1 MAAETDNTLAGS
13 AAPGRPKSLRELW
26 QVPALVAGVLVLG
39 SAVVTAVMTAPAPD
53 LTSDLERAAKAV
65 ERADYAGALATL
77 NKSVL
82 PHVAQGHLGREQ
94 LGEFHLLRARS
105 LFLGQQEAGLDRRV
119 NHENILKEYASAE
132 RMNAALGA
140 DDHYYLA
147 RTRLSLGELREA
159 VLEVEKFPAEAGVR
173 RVEVLRGVTE
183 AALASR
189 PPNHAM
195 AMDLINRINAES
207 GVSVDD
213 RVWALSKQ
221 ADVLIAGGYS
231 ADAVSR
237 IVRTIPRLEG
247 AGRELMGELL
257 VMLGRAYLA
266 EASATHDPAVA
277 ADCLYEAGRQLTR
290 ASELIG
296 ADHAQSWLVTLL
308 RAEISHHQGEL
319 EPARR
324 GYRAVLD
331 DYGFSDGRA
340 AALLGLAEV
349 EAQRNL
355 EGGDV
360 PPEEALGLYEQLV
373 DAVAARGPSAQRL
386 DQAETEFAISSGEV
400 TPARAGT
407 SLLSRFKEQFEL
419 GNHGLAQ
426 RYAALAE
433 RVWGEEQSPAELMLG
448 LAEVHKRLAE
458 ELLASAGAG
467 GLMGLA
473 EADAGTQREARA
485 HLMEAGEYYK
495 RHAEKVVL
503 TDAEGYSRSIWDSAD
518 AFDRAGDLQAST
530 AAFQQFVSDFPGDP
544 RHAEAVFRLAQA
556 SMAAGDVDRA
566 AGLFQE
572 LIDSRG
578 SATGAGEFADQS
590 FVPLARALLLDADPA
605 NDARAESFLVRV
617 VDGEVAGPSS
627 PVFREGLR
635 ELADHLHR
643 TGRFAGAIQRY
654 TQYLE
659 LLGDR
664 DTVVE
669 YKLAESCRGL
679 AAEIERALR
688 TGMPEGTKR
697 DLSVQRDGHLERAQ
711 SLYAGARAALAS
723 KKSRSTL
730 ENLYLRN
737 ATFYEADCAFDLGDF
752 AGAARLYDGA
762 RERYSKEPAALVA
775 MTQIVSCLLAQG
787 ETAKAQI
794 AQQRAKRFYES
805 LPESVWDDP
814 TLPMGR
820 EGWQRWLDAQAAL
833 TSAGGGGRE

>member
-1 MAAETDNTLAGS
+1 MVEGTDNTQGGS
-13 AAPGRPKSLRELW
+13 PVSNRPKSLRELW
-26 QVPALVAGVLVLG
+26 QVPALVAGLLVLG
-39 SAVVTAVMTAPAPD
+39 SAVVTAVRTAPTPD

-65 ERADYAGALATL
+65 EHADYAGALATL
-77 NKSVL
+77 NTSVL
-82 PHVAQGHLGREQ
+82 PHVSKGHLGREQ
-94 LGEFHLLRARS
+94 LAEFHLLRARS
-105 LFLGQQEAGLDRRV
+105 LFLGQQEVGLDRRV

-132 RMNAALGA
+132 RLNASLNG
-140 DDHYYLA
+140 DDRYYLA
-147 RTRLSLGELREA
+147 RTRLSLGELAEA
-159 VLEVEKFPAEAGVR
+159 VGQVEKFPAEAGQR
-173 RVEVLRGVTE
+173 RVEVLRAATE
-183 AALASR
+183 ASLAG
-189 PPNHAM
+189 PTPNHAM
-195 AMDLINRINAES
+195 AMDLINRVNAEP
-207 GVSVDD
+207 GLRVDD

-237 IVRTIPRLEG
+237 IVRTIPRLDG
-247 AGRELMGELL
+247 AGREVMGELL

-266 EASATHDPAVA
+266 EASAARDPSVA

-290 ASELIG
+290 ASEMIG
-296 ADHAQSWLVTLL
+296 TDHAQSWLVTLL
-308 RAEISHHQGEL
+308 RAEIAHHRGDL

-324 GYRAVLD
+324 GYRSVLD

-349 EAQRNL
+349 EAQRSL

-360 PPEEALGLYEQLV
+360 PGEEALGLYEQLV
-373 DAVAARGPSAQRL
+373 SDLASRGPSARHA
-386 DQAETEFAISSGEV
+386 DNVETEFAVSSGEV
-400 TPARAGT
+400 TPARAGS
-407 SLLSRFKEQFEL
+407 SLLSRFKEQYEL
-419 GNHGLAQ
+419 GNHELAQ

-458 ELLASAGAG
+458 EVLAGAG
-467 GLMGLA
+467 GDGLMGLA

-495 RHAEKVVL
+495 RHADKVVL
-503 TDAEGYSRSIWDSAD
+503 TDAEGYSRSVWDSAD

-530 AAFQQFVSDFPGDP
+530 VAFRQFVGDFPSDP

-556 SMAAGDVDRA
+556 SMAAGDVDSA

-578 SATGAGEFADQS
+578 AATGAGEFADLS

-605 NDARAESFLVRV
+605 NDTRAESLLARV

-635 ELADHLHR
+635 ELAEHLHR

-679 AAEIERALR
+679 ASEIERALR

-711 SLYAGARAALAS
+711 SLYAGARVALAA
-723 KKSRSTL
+723 KKSRSAL
-730 ENLYLRN
+730 ESLYLRN

-787 ETAKAQI
+787 EVAKAQI
-794 AQQRAKRFYES
+794 AQQRARRFYES

-820 EGWQRWLDAQAAL
+820 EGWQRWLDAQAVL
-833 TSAGGGGRE
+833 TSAGGGVRE

>member
-1 MAAETDNTLAGS
+1 MAAETDNTQGGS
-13 AAPGRPKSLRELW
+13 PDSGRPKSLRELW
-26 QVPALVAGVLVLG
+26 QVPALVVGVLVLG
-39 SAVVTAVMTAPAPD
+39 SAVVTAVMTAPTPD

-65 ERADYAGALATL
+65 EQADYAGALATL

-94 LGEFHLLRARS
+94 LAEFHLLRARS

-119 NHENILKEYASAE
+119 NHENIVKEYASAE
-132 RMNAALGA
+132 GLNAPLNAA
-140 DDHYYLA
+140 DQYYLA
-147 RTRLSLGELREA
+147 RTRLSLGELPEA
-159 VLEVEKFPAEAGVR
+159 VTRVEKLPAEAGAR
-173 RVEVLRGVTE
+173 RVEVLRAVTE
-183 AALASR
+183 AALSST

-195 AMDLINRINAES
+195 AMDLINRINAEP
-207 GVSVDD
+207 GVGVDD

-221 ADVLIAGGYS
+221 ADVLIAGGFS

-266 EASATHDPAVA
+266 EASATRDPSVA
-277 ADCLYEAGRQLTR
+277 ADSLHEAGRQLAR
-290 ASELIG
+290 ASEMIG
-296 ADHAQSWLVTLL
+296 TDHAQSWLVTLL

-349 EAQRNL
+349 EAQRSL

-360 PPEEALGLYEQLV
+360 PAEEALGLYEQLV
-373 DAVAARGPSAQRL
+373 DAVAARGPSARE
-386 DQAETEFAISSGEV
+386 AAHPESEFAVSSGEV
-400 TPARAGT
+400 TPGRAGS
-407 SLLSRFKEQFEL
+407 SLLSRFKEQYEL
-419 GNHGLAQ
+419 GNHELAQ
-426 RYAALAE
+426 QYAALAE
-433 RVWGEEQSPAELMLG
+433 RVWGEEEAPADLMLG

-458 ELLASAGAG
+458 EVLAGAG
-467 GLMGLA
+467 GDGLMGLA

-485 HLMEAGEYYK
+485 HLVEAGEYYK
-495 RHAEKVVL
+495 RHAAKVVL
-503 TDAEGYSRSIWDSAD
+503 TDAEGYSRSVWDSAD
-518 AFDRAGDLQAST
+518 AFDRAGDLRAST
-530 AAFQQFVSDFPGDP
+530 AAFQQFVGDFPSDP

-556 SMAAGDVDRA
+556 SMAVGDVERA

-578 SATGAGEFADQS
+578 AATGAGEFADLS

-605 NDARAESFLVRV
+605 NDTRAESLLVRV

-627 PVFREGLR
+627 AVFRAGLR
-635 ELADHLHR
+635 ELGEHMHR

-659 LLGDR
+659 LVGDR

-711 SLYAGARAALAS
+711 SLYAGARAALLA
-723 KKSRSTL
+723 KQPRSAL
-730 ENLYLRN
+730 ESLYLRN

-752 AGAARLYDGA
+752 AGAARRYDGA

-794 AQQRAKRFYES
+794 AQQRARRFYES

-833 TSAGGGGRE
+833 TSAGGDGRE

>member
-1 MAAETDNTLAGS
+1 MAAETDNTQNGL
-13 AAPGRPKSLRELW
+13 PDTGRPRPLRDLW

-39 SAVVTAVMTAPAPD
+39 GAVVTAVMTAPAPD
-53 LTSDLERAAKAV
+53 LTTDLERAARAV
-65 ERADYAGALATL
+65 EHADYAGALATL

-82 PHVAQGHLGREQ
+82 PHVAEGHLGREQ
-94 LGEFHLLRARS
+94 LAEFHLLRARS

-119 NHENILKEYASAE
+119 NHENILKEYGSAE
-132 RMNAALGA
+132 RLTAPLSS
-140 DDHYYLA
+140 DDQYYLA
-147 RTRLSLGELREA
+147 RTRLSLGELPEA
-159 VLEVEKFPAEAGVR
+159 VRHVDKFPAEAGTR
-173 RVEVLRGVTE
+173 RVEVLRAVAEGS
-183 AALASR
+183 LASI

-195 AMDLINRINAES
+195 AMEMINRINAEP
-207 GVSVDD
+207 GLNVDD

-221 ADVLIAGGYS
+221 ADVLIASGFS

-277 ADCLYEAGRQLTR
+277 ADCLYEAGRQLAR
-290 ASELIG
+290 ATEMIG
-296 ADHAQSWLVTLL
+296 TDHALSWLVTLL
-308 RAEISHHQGEL
+308 RAEIAHHQGEL

-324 GYRAVLD
+324 GYRTVLD

-360 PPEEALGLYEQLV
+360 PAEEALGLYEQLADV
-373 DAVAARGPSAQRL
+373 MAARGPSAQHAAH
-386 DQAETEFAISSGEV
+386 AESEFAVSSGEV
-400 TPARAGT
+400 TPARAGS

-419 GNHGLAQ
+419 SNHELAQ
-426 RYAALAE
+426 RYAKLAE

-458 ELLASAGAG
+458 EVLAAAGG
-467 GLMGLA
+467 DGLMGLA

-485 HLMEAGEYYK
+485 HLMEAGDYYK
-495 RHAEKVVL
+495 RHAAKVVL
-503 TDAEGYSRSIWDSAD
+503 TDAEAYSRSVWDSAD

-530 AAFQQFVSDFPGDP
+530 GAFQQFVADFPSDP

-556 SMAAGDVDRA
+556 SMAAGDVERA
-566 AGLFQE
+566 AGLFQG

-578 SATGAGEFADQS
+578 SATGAGEFADLS

-605 NDARAESFLVRV
+605 NDSRAESFLVRV

-627 PVFREGLR
+627 PVFRDGLR

-679 AAEIERALR
+679 ATEIERALR

-711 SLYAGARAALAS
+711 ALYAGARAALAAR
-723 KKSRSTL
+723 KTRSTL
-730 ENLYLRN
+730 ESLYLRN

-752 AGAARLYDGA
+752 GGAARLYEGA

-833 TSAGGGGRE
+833 TSAGGGGLD